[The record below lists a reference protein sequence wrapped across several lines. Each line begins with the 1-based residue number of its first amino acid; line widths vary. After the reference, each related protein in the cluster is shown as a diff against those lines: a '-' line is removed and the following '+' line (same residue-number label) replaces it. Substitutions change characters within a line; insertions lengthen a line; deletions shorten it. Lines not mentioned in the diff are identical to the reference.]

1 MDWKRQAC
9 SSPCYLASEQR
20 AGQRRHCLNWKNPH
34 KAFIDSLV
42 DFHKGPGW
50 HQMRLRWSSDE
61 QERWPF
67 VPLKSNSGCAV
78 KGQMEGKK
86 VLEHRELF
94 CIAPSQDHQIKRDQS
109 PCFFALE
116 IRLLTFLCFSS
127 VPHKQ
132 RNMTRWEKSD
142 KRWSVFW
149 WSLTRASV
157 VIFHFVPTLLNR
169 LGSSLWL
176 IG

>member
-42 DFHKGPGW
+42 DFHKGPAW

-116 IRLLTFLCFSS
+116 IRLLTLLCSSS
-127 VPHKQ
+127 VPHK
-132 RNMTRWEKSD
+132 
-142 KRWSVFW
+142 KR
-149 WSLTRASV
+149 SLTRWV
-157 VIFHFVPTLLNR
+157 WK
-169 LGSSLWL
+169 SLTKDDPCSGDL
-176 IG
+176 

>member
-20 AGQRRHCLNWKNPH
+20 ARQRRHCLNWKNPH

-116 IRLLTFLCFSS
+116 IRLLTSS
-127 VPHKQ
+127 VLLLCHINKGTWLDEFGKVWQ
-132 RNMTRWEKSD
+132 KIIR
-142 KRWSVFW
+142 V
-149 WSLTRASV
+149 L
-157 VIFHFVPTLLNR
+157 VICN
-169 LGSSLWL
+169 
-176 IG
+176 